1 MLLSEIIF
9 SYHFLD
15 PDQLAVLAGDI
26 FKLPS
31 AVTSPSLTRANYYA
45 DESVNRIDLM
55 TGNDKNPYF
64 NAYEGLFAWNLIVE
78 DVPDATECTEVQRRQ
93 LIAQGLVLRA
103 MHYFYLAN
111 FYADQYDEATK
122 DKLSVPL
129 ITSAS
134 VEAPSP
140 QVTLQTIY
148 EFMLDD
154 LNKAV
159 EDLPVHSES
168 ILHPNRAL
176 GYGMLARV
184 YLSMGDYDNALK
196 NASLALEQN
205 DQLFNWIDLYEADKE
220 RYDDPKNYTSGV
232 AGNPETDNVENYIY
246 CYGSCFSL
254 SPTDLAAFPVSSF
267 SPPLGSFPAG
277 SSDHPIRFQKIHLL
291 CYKNHSPHFIQR
303 FPLSP
308 IFPADISRMHSTLPS
323 PVTQPPRRIPSSSP
337 CSVQIHKHCMW
348 TPASVPDTAD
358 AVRFCRS
365 HPVLLF
371 LQIHSCFPSSL
382 SGIHIHKP
390 QNSVLSQAASSRF
403 FHITYIYA
411 KIPEDHSSRILFSLH
426 I

>member
-1 MLLSEIIF
+1 
-9 SYHFLD
+9 
-15 PDQLAVLAGDI
+15 
-26 FKLPS
+26 
-31 AVTSPSLTRANYYA
+31 
-45 DESVNRIDLM
+45 M

-93 LIAQGLVLRA
+93 LIAQGRVLRA

-246 CYGSCFSL
+246 CYGSSTSGWTGL
-254 SPTDLAAFPVSSF
+254 NNTSYAISSERAARFEKGDTRLLTHWKSRVSS
-267 SPPLGSFPAG
+267 
-277 SSDHPIRFQKIHLL
+277 
-291 CYKNHSPHFIQR
+291 
-303 FPLSP
+303 
-308 IFPADISRMHSTLPS
+308 
-323 PVTQPPRRIPSSSP
+323 
-337 CSVQIHKHCMW
+337 
-348 TPASVPDTAD
+348 
-358 AVRFCRS
+358 
-365 HPVLLF
+365 
-371 LQIHSCFPSSL
+371 
-382 SGIHIHKP
+382 SGIP
-390 QNSVLSQAASSRF
+390 YYAG
-403 FHITYIYA
+403 IYA
-411 KIPEDHSSRILFSLH
+411 LEMNKGGMRSPEMYYIKAECLARKGGEANIREAMELVNKVRKTRILLEFYQDWTAATTKEAVEK
-426 I
+426 